1 MGAGR
6 CAALDDSGGDAPL
19 TILAAVR
26 DTELRPLG
34 DRRAVETVKYPGAPA
49 WSGDIVFAMRRFEL
63 RPAALY
69 AIAVLCAVGAILARA
84 SLSFLWGF
92 RFPYLTAYP
101 AILLA
106 AWLGGLGPGLVTTA
120 LCAAAAA
127 YLWIPPTGS
136 FHIGA
141 TSDLI
146 ALAIFVFIGAAVSV
160 LNEVIQRREQQ
171 LGRLLES
178 ISDGFIVLDD
188 QWRYRFVND
197 RAAQLMRRSRAELLG
212 KRIWSEFPDLVG
224 SAFEAEARRAT
235 AENISRYVEFY
246 DEPRGIWSE
255 VRMFPS
261 RAGLAIYLQD
271 ITERKQGELASFHLT
286 ALVRS
291 SADAIVSKDLGGI
304 IRSWNPAAEKLF
316 GHTAAEAVGRSI
328 TIIIPP
334 ERLHEEDEVLARIRR
349 GRAISDFETV
359 RVRKDGTMV
368 DISLTVSPVRSTA
381 GEIIGVSK
389 IARDI
394 SGRNRLERERMVLL
408 AREQEARAEAE
419 AASRAKDEFLAVLSH
434 ELRTPLNAVYG
445 WANILKSGGIDEATA
460 ARGLDAIVRNA
471 NAQVQLIDD
480 LLDVSRIVSGKMR
493 LDVQHVDLASV
504 VRAALDSMSPAAAA
518 KGIRLQ
524 TALDPR
530 AGPITGDPNR
540 LQQVVW
546 NLVSNAVKFTPRGGQ
561 IQVHL
566 QRINSHVELV
576 VSDTGQGIGP
586 ELLPYLFERFRQGDS
601 STTRQHEGLGL
612 GLALV
617 KYLTELHGGIVSA
630 YSLGSGK
637 GATFTVKLPLT
648 IAQAPAVTEPGEHP
662 TAALVARALA
672 GPRLDGLRVLVVDDD
687 QDSLDLASAI
697 LSGVGAVVTTSRSA
711 AEALE
716 LLRQERPDVLISDI
730 EMPGEDGY
738 ALIRKVRT
746 LDRSSGGATPAVALT
761 AYGRVEDRLRTISA
775 GYSMHVPKPV
785 QPVELTT
792 IVASLAG
799 R

>member
-1 MGAGR
+1 VGAGR

-26 DTELRPLG
+26 DTELHPLG

-84 SLSFLWGF
+84 SLNFLWGF

-106 AWLGGLGPGLVTTA
+106 AWLGGLGPGLVATA

-146 ALAIFVFIGAAVSV
+146 ALAIFVFIGAAISV

-171 LGRLLES
+171 LGHLLES

-224 SAFEAEARRAT
+224 SAFEAEARRAA

-316 GHTAAEAVGRSI
+316 GYTAAEAVGRSI

-334 ERLHEEDEVLARIRR
+334 DRLHEEEVIIGRLTR
-349 GRAISDFETV
+349 GETIEHFETE
-359 RVRKDGTMV
+359 RVAKDGRRIQ
-368 DISLTVSPVRSTA
+368 ISLSVSPIRDRHGRV
-381 GEIIGVSK
+381 IGASK
-389 IARDI
+389 VARDI
-394 SGRNRLERERMVLL
+394 TDRRRLEREREELL
-408 AREQEARAEAE
+408 IGERVARPEAE
-419 AASRAKDEFLAVLSH
+419 TATRARDDFFATLSH
-434 ELRTPLNAVYG
+434 ELRTPLSSILG
-445 WANILKSGGIDEATA
+445 WVRLLRGGQLDRVASDRALEVIERNSHNLEHLIIDM
-460 ARGLDAIVRNA
+460 
-471 NAQVQLIDD
+471 
-480 LLDVSRIVSGKMR
+480 LDVSRITAGKTS
-493 LDVQHVDLASV
+493 LNLETVDLEKITETTV
-504 VRAALDSMSPAAAA
+504 DSLRPAASA
-518 KGIRLQ
+518 KGITIQL
-524 TALDPR
+524 TLDATSR
-530 AGPITGDPNR
+530 FLVGDPER
-540 LQQVVW
+540 LQQVVR
-546 NLVSNAVKFTPRGGQ
+546 NMVSNAVKFTPDCGR
-561 IQVHL
+561 
-566 QRINSHVELV
+566 VEVRLTDLPAGARLTV
-576 VSDTGQGIGP
+576 IDTGEGIAP
-586 ELLPYLFERFRQGDS
+586 DLLPHIFERFR
-601 STTRQHEGLGL
+601 
-612 GLALV
+612 
-617 KYLTELHGGIVSA
+617 
-630 YSLGSGK
+630 
-637 GATFTVKLPLT
+637 
-648 IAQAPAVTEPGEHP
+648 
-662 TAALVARALA
+662 
-672 GPRLDGLRVLVVDDD
+672 
-687 QDSLDLASAI
+687 
-697 LSGVGAVVTTSRSA
+697 
-711 AEALE
+711 
-716 LLRQERPDVLISDI
+716 
-730 EMPGEDGY
+730 
-738 ALIRKVRT
+738 
-746 LDRSSGGATPAVALT
+746 
-761 AYGRVEDRLRTISA
+761 
-775 GYSMHVPKPV
+775 
-785 QPVELTT
+785 
-792 IVASLAG
+792 
-799 R
+799 

>member
-1 MGAGR
+1 
-6 CAALDDSGGDAPL
+6 
-19 TILAAVR
+19 
-26 DTELRPLG
+26 
-34 DRRAVETVKYPGAPA
+34 
-49 WSGDIVFAMRRFEL
+49 
-63 RPAALY
+63 
-69 AIAVLCAVGAILARA
+69 
-84 SLSFLWGF
+84 
-92 RFPYLTAYP
+92 
-101 AILLA
+101 
-106 AWLGGLGPGLVTTA
+106 
-120 LCAAAAA
+120 
-127 YLWIPPTGS
+127 
-136 FHIGA
+136 
-141 TSDLI
+141 
-146 ALAIFVFIGAAVSV
+146 
-160 LNEVIQRREQQ
+160 
-171 LGRLLES
+171 
-178 ISDGFIVLDD
+178 
-188 QWRYRFVND
+188 
-197 RAAQLMRRSRAELLG
+197 
-212 KRIWSEFPDLVG
+212 
-224 SAFEAEARRAT
+224 
-235 AENISRYVEFY
+235 
-246 DEPRGIWSE
+246 
-255 VRMFPS
+255 MFPS

-334 ERLHEEDEVLARIRR
+334 ERLHEEDEVLARIRQ

-566 QRINSHVELV
+566 QRVNSHVELV
-576 VSDTGQGIGP
+576 VSDTGPGIGP

-697 LSGVGAVVTTSRSA
+697 LSGVGAVVTTSRSP

-738 ALIRKVRT
+738 ALIRKVRM

>member
-1 MGAGR
+1 
-6 CAALDDSGGDAPL
+6 
-19 TILAAVR
+19 
-26 DTELRPLG
+26 
-34 DRRAVETVKYPGAPA
+34 
-49 WSGDIVFAMRRFEL
+49 
-63 RPAALY
+63 
-69 AIAVLCAVGAILARA
+69 
-84 SLSFLWGF
+84 
-92 RFPYLTAYP
+92 
-101 AILLA
+101 
-106 AWLGGLGPGLVTTA
+106 
-120 LCAAAAA
+120 
-127 YLWIPPTGS
+127 
-136 FHIGA
+136 
-141 TSDLI
+141 
-146 ALAIFVFIGAAVSV
+146 
-160 LNEVIQRREQQ
+160 
-171 LGRLLES
+171 
-178 ISDGFIVLDD
+178 
-188 QWRYRFVND
+188 
-197 RAAQLMRRSRAELLG
+197 
-212 KRIWSEFPDLVG
+212 
-224 SAFEAEARRAT
+224 
-235 AENISRYVEFY
+235 
-246 DEPRGIWSE
+246 
-255 VRMFPS
+255 MFPS

-334 ERLHEEDEVLARIRR
+334 ERLHEEDEVLARIRQ

-566 QRINSHVELV
+566 QRVNSHVELV
-576 VSDTGQGIGP
+576 VSDTGPGIGP

-648 IAQAPAVTEPGEHP
+648 IAQTPTATEPGEHP

-738 ALIRKVRT
+738 ALIRKVRM

>member
-1 MGAGR
+1 MWRSKDGPFAR
-6 CAALDDSGGDAPL
+6 YAVAILCAAA
-19 TILAAVR
+19 
-26 DTELRPLG
+26 
-34 DRRAVETVKYPGAPA
+34 
-49 WSGDIVFAMRRFEL
+49 
-63 RPAALY
+63 
-69 AIAVLCAVGAILARA
+69 AILARA
-84 SLSFLWGF
+84 LMTPLWES
-92 RFPYLTAYP
+92 RFTYLTAYP
-101 AILLA
+101 LIIVA
-106 AWLGGLGPGLVTTA
+106 AWFGGLGPGLVTTL

-127 YLWIPPTGS
+127 YLWIPPTHS
-136 FHIGA
+136 LLISARSDMVAMGA
-141 TSDLI
+141 FL
-146 ALAIFVFIGAAVSV
+146 FIGVAISV
-160 LNEVIQRREQQ
+160 LNEALQRRERQ
-171 LGRLLES
+171 LDHLLES
-178 ISDGFIVLDD
+178 ISDGFIVLDRA
-188 QWRYRFVND
+188 WRYQFVNA
-197 RAAQLMRRSRAELLG
+197 RAAQLARRPREELLG
-212 KRIWSEFPDLVG
+212 QCIWDEFPELVG
-224 SAFEAEARRAT
+224 TPFETEARHAVT
-235 AENISRYVEFY
+235 DDVSRYVEFF
-246 DEPRGIWSE
+246 DDRRRIWSE

-271 ITERKQGELASFHLT
+271 ITERKQAEMASFHLT

-291 SADAIVSKDLGGI
+291 SDEAIVSKDLNGI
-304 IRSWNPAAEKLF
+304 IRTWNPAAEKMF
-316 GHTAAEAVGRSI
+316 GYTAAEAVGRHI
-328 TIIIPP
+328 TLIIPP
-334 ERLHEEDEVLARIRR
+334 ERRHEEDDVLERIRR
-349 GRAISDFETV
+349 GMADHFETV
-359 RVRKDGTMV
+359 RIRKDGTMV

-381 GEIIGVSK
+381 GEIIGASK

-394 SGRNRLERERMVLL
+394 SDRKRAEEELRLSL
-408 AREQEARAEAE
+408 ARERAAREEAE
-419 AASRAKDEFLAVLSH
+419 GASRAKDEFLAVLSH

-445 WANILKSGGIDEATA
+445 WANILKSGEVDEATA
-460 ARGLDAIVRNA
+460 ARGLDAIVRNS

-493 LDVQHVDLASV
+493 LDVQKVDLDLV
-504 VRAALDSMSPAAAA
+504 VKAALDSMSPAAAA
-518 KGIRLQ
+518 KSIRLH
-524 TALDPR
+524 TVLDPR

-561 IQVHL
+561 IQIHL
-566 QRINSHVELV
+566 QRIDSHVELV

-586 ELLPYLFERFRQGDS
+586 ELLPFLFERFRQGDS

-617 KYLTELHGGIVSA
+617 KYLTELHGGTVSA
-630 YSLGSGK
+630 YSLGAGK

-648 IAQAPAVTEPGEHP
+648 IVQAAPETEPGERP
-662 TAALVARALA
+662 TAARTARALA
-672 GPRLDGLRVLVVDDD
+672 GPRLDGLRILVVDDD

-697 LSGVGAVVTTSRSA
+697 LSGAGAVVTTSRSA

-716 LLRQERPDVLISDI
+716 LVRHGRPDVLISDI

-738 ALIRKVRT
+738 ALIRKVRG

>member
-1 MGAGR
+1 M
-6 CAALDDSGGDAPL
+6 C
-19 TILAAVR
+19 
-26 DTELRPLG
+26 
-34 DRRAVETVKYPGAPA
+34 
-49 WSGDIVFAMRRFEL
+49 
-63 RPAALY
+63 
-69 AIAVLCAVGAILARA
+69 
-84 SLSFLWGF
+84 
-92 RFPYLTAYP
+92 
-101 AILLA
+101 
-106 AWLGGLGPGLVTTA
+106 
-120 LCAAAAA
+120 
-127 YLWIPPTGS
+127 
-136 FHIGA
+136 
-141 TSDLI
+141 
-146 ALAIFVFIGAAVSV
+146 
-160 LNEVIQRREQQ
+160 
-171 LGRLLES
+171 
-178 ISDGFIVLDD
+178 
-188 QWRYRFVND
+188 
-197 RAAQLMRRSRAELLG
+197 
-212 KRIWSEFPDLVG
+212 
-224 SAFEAEARRAT
+224 
-235 AENISRYVEFY
+235 
-246 DEPRGIWSE
+246 
-255 VRMFPS
+255 PS

-316 GHTAAEAVGRSI
+316 GYTAAEAVGRSI

-334 ERLHEEDEVLARIRR
+334 ERLHEEDEVLARIRQ

-368 DISLTVSPVRSTA
+368 DISLTVSPVRSTT

-445 WANILKSGGIDEATA
+445 WANILKSDGIDEATA

-504 VRAALDSMSPAAAA
+504 VRAARDSMSPAPAA
-518 KGIRLQ
+518 KGIRRQ

-530 AGPITGDPNR
+530 AEPITGDPNR

-566 QRINSHVELV
+566 QRVNSHVEFV

-630 YSLGSGK
+630 YSPGSRK
-637 GATFTVKLPLT
+637 GAPLTVKLRST
-648 IAQAPAVTEPGEHP
+648 
-662 TAALVARALA
+662 ARAVA
-672 GPRLDGLRVLVVDDD
+672 PRPP
-687 QDSLDLASAI
+687 
-697 LSGVGAVVTTSRSA
+697 SRSRRTDA
-711 AEALE
+711 SRIACARF
-716 LLRQERPDVLISDI
+716 LRATACTCPSRCSP
-730 EMPGEDGY
+730 
-738 ALIRKVRT
+738 
-746 LDRSSGGATPAVALT
+746 SS
-761 AYGRVEDRLRTISA
+761 
-775 GYSMHVPKPV
+775 
-785 QPVELTT
+785 
-792 IVASLAG
+792 
-799 R
+799 

>member
-1 MGAGR
+1 MWRSKDGPFAR
-6 CAALDDSGGDAPL
+6 YAVAILCAAA
-19 TILAAVR
+19 
-26 DTELRPLG
+26 
-34 DRRAVETVKYPGAPA
+34 
-49 WSGDIVFAMRRFEL
+49 
-63 RPAALY
+63 
-69 AIAVLCAVGAILARA
+69 AILARA
-84 SLSFLWGF
+84 LLTPLWES
-92 RFPYLTAYP
+92 RFTYLTAYP
-101 AILLA
+101 FIIVA
-106 AWLGGLGPGLVTTA
+106 AWFGGLGPGLVTTF

-127 YLWIPPTGS
+127 YLWIPPTHS
-136 FHIGA
+136 FIITAPSDMVAMGA
-141 TSDLI
+141 FL
-146 ALAIFVFIGAAVSV
+146 FIGVAISV
-160 LNEVIQRREQQ
+160 LNEALQRRERQ
-171 LGRLLES
+171 LDHLLES
-178 ISDGFIVLDD
+178 ISDGFIVLDRA
-188 QWRYRFVND
+188 WRYQFVNA
-197 RAAQLMRRSRAELLG
+197 RAAQLARRPREELLG
-212 KRIWSEFPDLVG
+212 QCIWDEFPELVG
-224 SAFEAEARRAT
+224 TPFETEARHAVT
-235 AENISRYVEFY
+235 DDVSRYVEFF
-246 DEPRGIWSE
+246 DDRRRIWSE

-271 ITERKQGELASFHLT
+271 ITERKQTEMASFHLT

-291 SADAIVSKDLGGI
+291 SDEAIVSKDLNGI
-304 IRSWNPAAEKLF
+304 IRTWNPAAEKMF
-316 GHTAAEAVGRSI
+316 GYTAAEAVGRHI
-328 TIIIPP
+328 TLIIPS
-334 ERLHEEDEVLARIRR
+334 ERRHEEDEVQARIRR
-349 GRAISDFETV
+349 GMADHFETV
-359 RVRKDGTMV
+359 RIRKDGTMV

-381 GEIIGVSK
+381 GEIIGASK

-394 SGRNRLERERMVLL
+394 SDRKRAEEELRLSL
-408 AREQEARAEAE
+408 ARERAAREEAE
-419 AASRAKDEFLAVLSH
+419 GASRAKDEFLAVLSH

-445 WANILKSGGIDEATA
+445 WANILKSGEVDEATA
-460 ARGLDAIVRNA
+460 ARGLDAIVRNS

-493 LDVQHVDLASV
+493 LDVQKVDLDLV
-504 VRAALDSMSPAAAA
+504 VKAALDSMSPAAAA
-518 KGIRLQ
+518 KSIRLH
-524 TALDPR
+524 TVLDPR

-561 IQVHL
+561 IQIHL
-566 QRINSHVELV
+566 QRIDSHVELV

-586 ELLPYLFERFRQGDS
+586 ELLPFLFERFRQGDS

-617 KYLTELHGGIVSA
+617 KYLTELHGGTVSA
-630 YSLGSGK
+630 YSLGAGK

-648 IAQAPAVTEPGEHP
+648 IVQAAPETEPGEHP
-662 TAALVARALA
+662 TAARTVRALA
-672 GPRLDGLRVLVVDDD
+672 GPRLDGLRILVVDDD

-697 LSGVGAVVTTSRSA
+697 LSGAGAVVTTSRSA

-716 LLRQERPDVLISDI
+716 LVRHGRPDVLISDI

-738 ALIRKVRT
+738 ALIRKVRG

>member
-1 MGAGR
+1 MWRSKDGPFAR
-6 CAALDDSGGDAPL
+6 YAVAILCAAA
-19 TILAAVR
+19 
-26 DTELRPLG
+26 
-34 DRRAVETVKYPGAPA
+34 
-49 WSGDIVFAMRRFEL
+49 
-63 RPAALY
+63 
-69 AIAVLCAVGAILARA
+69 AILARA
-84 SLSFLWGF
+84 LMTPLWES
-92 RFPYLTAYP
+92 RFTYLTAYP
-101 AILLA
+101 LIIVA
-106 AWLGGLGPGLVTTA
+106 AWFGGLGPGLVTTL

-127 YLWIPPTGS
+127 YLWIPPTHS
-136 FHIGA
+136 LLISAPSDMVAMGA
-141 TSDLI
+141 FL
-146 ALAIFVFIGAAVSV
+146 FIGVAISV
-160 LNEVIQRREQQ
+160 LNEALQRRERQ
-171 LGRLLES
+171 LDHLLES
-178 ISDGFIVLDD
+178 ISDGFIVLDRA
-188 QWRYRFVND
+188 WRYQFVNE
-197 RAAQLMRRSRAELLG
+197 RAAQLARRPREELLG
-212 KRIWSEFPDLVG
+212 QCIWDEFPELVG
-224 SAFEAEARRAT
+224 TPFEIEARHAVT
-235 AENISRYVEFY
+235 DDVSRDVEFF
-246 DEPRGIWSE
+246 DDRRRIWSE

-271 ITERKQGELASFHLT
+271 ITERKQAEMASFHLT

-291 SADAIVSKDLGGI
+291 SDDAIVSKDLNGI
-304 IRSWNPAAEKLF
+304 IRTWNPAAEKMF
-316 GHTAAEAVGRSI
+316 GYTAAEAVGRHI
-328 TIIIPP
+328 TLIIPS
-334 ERLHEEDEVLARIRR
+334 ERRHEEDEVQERIRR
-349 GRAISDFETV
+349 GMADHFETV
-359 RVRKDGTMV
+359 RIRKDGTMV

-381 GEIIGVSK
+381 GEIIGASK

-394 SGRNRLERERMVLL
+394 SDRKRAEEELRLSL
-408 AREQEARAEAE
+408 ARERAAREEAE
-419 AASRAKDEFLAVLSH
+419 GASRAKDEFLAVLSH

-445 WANILKSGGIDEATA
+445 WANILKSGEVDEATA
-460 ARGLDAIVRNA
+460 ARGLDAIVRNS

-493 LDVQHVDLASV
+493 LDVQKVDLDLV
-504 VRAALDSMSPAAAA
+504 VKAALDSMSPAAAA
-518 KGIRLQ
+518 KSIRLH
-524 TALDPR
+524 TVLDPR

-561 IQVHL
+561 IQIHL
-566 QRINSHVELV
+566 QRIDSRVELV

-586 ELLPYLFERFRQGDS
+586 ELLPFLFERFRQGDS

-617 KYLTELHGGIVSA
+617 KYLTELHGGTVSA
-630 YSLGSGK
+630 YSLGAGK

-648 IAQAPAVTEPGEHP
+648 IVQAAPETEPGEHP
-662 TAALVARALA
+662 TAARTVRALA
-672 GPRLDGLRVLVVDDD
+672 GPRLDGLRILVVDDD
-687 QDSLDLASAI
+687 EDSLDLASAI
-697 LSGVGAVVTTSRSA
+697 LSGAGAVVTTSRSA

-716 LLRQERPDVLISDI
+716 LVRHGRPDVLISDI

-738 ALIRKVRT
+738 ALIRKVRG